1 MKSTCI
7 QHPTNEPLLIIRRWQ
22 LDFCEDNHCAA
33 ALLSFF
39 EYWHNLR
46 LEINQ
51 RGTANRNAQ
60 PHGNPAAQDENLLQF
75 HSDEQLQAG
84 LLNLYGTM
92 KIRESRRLLIAK
104 GALTEHSNPKPRY
117 AFDRTVY
124 YRFHPEAVNAWLEQ
138 RHKSYNRNI
147 NVTCAENGGR
157 VAENGGRVAENGGR
171 VAENG
176 DCSSET
182 TTEVSTEITTTTP
195 NPSSSNERRTK
206 ASSARSGSSSN
217 KQDQN
222 LERQDH
228 DHGITTKEPTK
239 EKTVSQGE
247 VQPTSTTGTDG
258 NTAIETPKTVSQEE
272 GHDDQQPELVY
283 PAKLTRQEHADI
295 NGQIKLLPPRIAQQ
309 MLDVLESRMQSG
321 QIRTNPAA
329 LLRGVIRK
337 YQANPAD
344 FDPSPGFQIAE
355 QRRRRAEAEAQLH
368 TAARRPLTVK
378 TITQSQQQG
387 LEQQRAA
394 LETLSKAFRQQQAA
408 QVEARLAA
416 MTGQERA
423 AFDQAFTRANPI
435 WAKSYRDAGLA
446 SPMLRAAFQ
455 TFAAPR
461 LLTAEQQDLLVFARA
476 QGASLEILNLLQLA
490 A

>member
-7 QHPTNEPLLIIRRWQ
+7 QHPTNEPLLIIRQWQ
-22 LDFCEDNHCAA
+22 LDFCEGNHCAA

-51 RGTANRNAQ
+51 RVKPANR
-60 PHGNPAAQDENLLQF
+60 DEGLLQF

-117 AFDRTVY
+117 AFDRTLY
-124 YRFHPEAVNAWLEQ
+124 YRFHPEAVNVWLKVRYE
-138 RHKSYNRNI
+138 RDIKNL
-147 NVTCAENGGR
+147 NVTC
-157 VAENGGRVAENGGR
+157 AENGGRVAENGGR

>member
-1 MKSTCI
+1 
-7 QHPTNEPLLIIRRWQ
+7 
-22 LDFCEDNHCAA
+22 
-33 ALLSFF
+33 
-39 EYWHNLR
+39 
-46 LEINQ
+46 
-51 RGTANRNAQ
+51 
-60 PHGNPAAQDENLLQF
+60 
-75 HSDEQLQAG
+75 
-84 LLNLYGTM
+84 
-92 KIRESRRLLIAK
+92 
-104 GALTEHSNPKPRY
+104 
-117 AFDRTVY
+117 
-124 YRFHPEAVNAWLEQ
+124 
-138 RHKSYNRNI
+138 
-147 NVTCAENGGR
+147 
-157 VAENGGRVAENGGR
+157 
-171 VAENG
+171 
-176 DCSSET
+176 
-182 TTEVSTEITTTTP
+182 
-195 NPSSSNERRTK
+195 
-206 ASSARSGSSSN
+206 
-217 KQDQN
+217 
-222 LERQDH
+222 
-228 DHGITTKEPTK
+228 
-239 EKTVSQGE
+239 
-247 VQPTSTTGTDG
+247 
-258 NTAIETPKTVSQEE
+258 
-272 GHDDQQPELVY
+272 
-283 PAKLTRQEHADI
+283 
-295 NGQIKLLPPRIAQQ
+295 
-309 MLDVLESRMQSG
+309 MQSG

-408 QVEARLAA
+408 QVEARLAG

-446 SPMLRAAFQ
+446 SPMLRAAFH

-461 LLTAEQQDLLVFARA
+461 LLTAEQQDLLVFART

>member
-182 TTEVSTEITTTTP
+182 TTEVFTEITTTTP
-195 NPSSSNERRTK
+195 NPSSSNERITEI
-206 ASSARSGSSSN
+206 SSKRGSGNAQAPNSKPQDSN
-217 KQDQN
+217 
-222 LERQDH
+222 
-228 DHGITTKEPTK
+228 HGIATSEPAK
-239 EKTVSQGE
+239 EKTVSQME
-247 VQPTSTTGTDG
+247 IQPIPTMGTDY
-258 NTAIETPKTVSQEE
+258 NIATETPKTVSQEQ
-272 GHDDQQPELVY
+272 GHDDQRSELVC
-283 PAKLTRQEHADI
+283 PDKLTKQEHADI
-295 NGQIKLLPPRIAQQ
+295 TAQIKPLPPKIAQQ

-337 YQANPAD
+337 YQANPTD

-368 TAARRPLTVK
+368 AAARRPLTVK
-378 TITQSQQQG
+378 AIAHSQQQA

-416 MTGQERA
+416 MTGQERE
-423 AFDQAFTRANPI
+423 AFNQAFTQANPI
-435 WAKSYRDAGLA
+435 WAKSYRESGLT

-455 TFAAPR
+455 TFAIPR
-461 LLTAEQQDLLVFARA
+461 LLTAEQQDLTGYACA
-476 QGASLEILNLLQLA
+476 QGASLEILNLLQLTA
-490 A
+490 

>member
-1 MKSTCI
+1 M
-7 QHPTNEPLLIIRRWQ
+7 
-22 LDFCEDNHCAA
+22 
-33 ALLSFF
+33 
-39 EYWHNLR
+39 
-46 LEINQ
+46 
-51 RGTANRNAQ
+51 GT
-60 PHGNPAAQDENLLQF
+60 G
-75 HSDEQLQAG
+75 
-84 LLNLYGTM
+84 
-92 KIRESRRLLIAK
+92 
-104 GALTEHSNPKPRY
+104 
-117 AFDRTVY
+117 
-124 YRFHPEAVNAWLEQ
+124 
-138 RHKSYNRNI
+138 
-147 NVTCAENGGR
+147 
-157 VAENGGRVAENGGR
+157 
-171 VAENG
+171 
-176 DCSSET
+176 
-182 TTEVSTEITTTTP
+182 
-195 NPSSSNERRTK
+195 
-206 ASSARSGSSSN
+206 
-217 KQDQN
+217 KQDQD
-222 LERQDH
+222 LERQ

-247 VQPTSTTGTDG
+247 VQPASTTGTDG
-258 NTAIETPKTVSQEE
+258 NTATESPKTVSQKQ
-272 GHDDQQPELVY
+272 GHDDQRPDLVY
-283 PAKLTRQEHADI
+283 PAKLTTREHADI
-295 NGQIKLLPPRIAQQ
+295 TTQINLLPPKIAQQ

-337 YQANPAD
+337 YQTNPAD

-408 QVEARLAA
+408 QVEARLAG

-446 SPMLRAAFQ
+446 SPMLRAAFH

-461 LLTAEQQDLLVFARA
+461 LLTAEQQDLLVFART

>member
-157 VAENGGRVAENGGR
+157 VAENG
-171 VAENG
+171 

-182 TTEVSTEITTTTP
+182 TTEVFTEITTTTP
-195 NPSSSNERRTK
+195 NPSSSSSNERITEI
-206 ASSARSGSSSN
+206 SSKRGSGNAQAPNSKPQDSN
-217 KQDQN
+217 
-222 LERQDH
+222 
-228 DHGITTKEPTK
+228 HGIATSEPAK
-239 EKTVSQGE
+239 EKTVSQRE
-247 VQPTSTTGTDG
+247 VQPAPTAGTDG
-258 NTAIETPKTVSQEE
+258 NTATESPKPKTVSQEQ
-272 GHDDQQPELVY
+272 GHDDQRPELLY
-283 PAKLTRQEHADI
+283 PAKLTTREHADI
-295 NGQIKLLPPRIAQQ
+295 TTQINLLPPKIAQQ

-344 FDPSPGFQIAE
+344 FDPSPGFQFAE

-368 TAARRPLTVK
+368 TATQRPLTTK
-378 TITQSQQQG
+378 AITQSQQQA

-416 MTGQERA
+416 MTGQERE
-423 AFDQAFTRANPI
+423 AFNQAFTQANPI
-435 WAKSYRDAGLA
+435 WAKSYRTAGLT
-446 SPMLRAAFQ
+446 SPMLRAALQ
-455 TFAAPR
+455 TFAIPR
-461 LLTAEQQDLLVFARA
+461 LLTAEQQDLSGYARA
-476 QGASLEILNLLQLA
+476 QGASLEILNLLQLTA
-490 A
+490 